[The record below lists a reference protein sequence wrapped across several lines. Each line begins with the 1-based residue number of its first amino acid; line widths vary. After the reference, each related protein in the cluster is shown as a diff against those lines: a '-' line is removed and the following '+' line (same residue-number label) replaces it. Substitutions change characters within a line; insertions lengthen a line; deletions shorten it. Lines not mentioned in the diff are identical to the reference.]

1 LRDGGKGDC
10 SGVPRESELLTHFM
24 ARPKKTPSKEKP
36 TLYVHTMTLT
46 MADKNLLQQ
55 LGADVTDYI
64 GRTVSGSAIVRALLR
79 YAKQQKEPWL
89 TSQLCPL
96 VEEEL
101 ASGIMWGK
109 KK

>member
-1 LRDGGKGDC
+1 
-10 SGVPRESELLTHFM
+10 M
-24 ARPKKTPSKEKP
+24 ARPKKTPKKEKP
-36 TLYVHTMTLT
+36 ALYVHTMTLT

-64 GRTVSGSAIVRALLR
+64 GRTVSGSAIIRALLR
-79 YAKQQKEPWL
+79 YVKQQKESWL
-89 TSQLCPL
+89 TAQLCPL